1 MKLFRGLSWKLTLSY
16 TLVTVA
22 TWLVIEVLF
31 IAGVSFLLISSD
43 LIPGAMIYAIDSFIA
58 PKVAEYLEHSEP
70 DIDSM
75 RGWMEQAFKDGITF
89 ESPENPNLSF
99 HLGDLDQN
107 AYISILDQNLNQLTG
122 FPPVSEI
129 EIEPDDKNVRDLVN
143 AASVGDKTPERIT
156 EISGGYLT
164 TAVPVFNTRDEV
176 LGVILIKISYPP
188 PGSLSQTLAFIGVSI
203 LLFTLSAGI
212 VGTIFGY
219 FTARGLTA
227 RLQNISSAAAAWSR
241 GDFSAFIHDR
251 SEDEL
256 GQLSGQ
262 LNRMAEQLQHLLKV
276 KQDLA
281 AMEERNRL
289 ARDLHDS
296 VKQQVFATTMQI
308 GAAKAVLDQDADETL
323 KHMDQAE
330 QLSRQAQAELGALIT
345 ELRPVSLSDEGFL
358 SSLEDFST
366 RWSQQNEIEVE
377 FAVSQIPFIPQEIE
391 QVLFR
396 VAQEALANVSRHSEA
411 TNVKIELFEKDSEV
425 ILSINDNG
433 IGFDVTEVSGAGMGL
448 TNMSERLQSVGGD
461 LDINTSVGD
470 GTRIIARC
478 PRAIG
483 E

>member
-1 MKLFRGLSWKLTLSY
+1 MKFFRGLGWKLTLSY

-31 IAGVSFLLISSD
+31 IAGVSFLLLSSD

-58 PKVAEYLEHSEP
+58 PKVAEYLDQSEP

-122 FPPVSEI
+122 FPQTSEI
-129 EIEPDDKNVRDLVN
+129 EIRPDDIYIRDLVE
-143 AASVGDKTPERIT
+143 AARVGVKTPERIT

-164 TAVPVFNTRDEV
+164 TAVPVFTEKEEV
-176 LGVILIKISYPP
+176 LGVILIKITYPP
-188 PGSLSQTLAFIGVSI
+188 PGSLTQTLAFIGVSI
-203 LLFTLSAGI
+203 ILFTLSAGI

-227 RLQNISSAAAAWSR
+227 RLRNISSAADAWSR

-251 SEDEL
+251 SADEL

-276 KQDLA
+276 KEDLA
-281 AMEERNRL
+281 AIEERNRL

-308 GAAKAVLDQDADETL
+308 GAAKAVLDQNAEETL

-345 ELRPVSLSDEGFL
+345 ELRPVSLSDEGFIA
-358 SSLEDFST
+358 SLEDFST
-366 RWSQQNEIEVE
+366 RWSQQNGIEVE
-377 FAVSQIPFIPQEIE
+377 LALSQIPFIPQEIE
-391 QVLFR
+391 QALFR

-411 TNVKIELFEKDSEV
+411 TEVMIEIFEKASEI
-425 ILSINDNG
+425 ILSISDNG

-448 TNMSERLQSVGGD
+448 TNMAERLHSVGGV
-461 LDINTSVGD
+461 LDIDTREGT
-470 GTRIIARC
+470 GTRIKARC
-478 PRAIG
+478 PRTIG